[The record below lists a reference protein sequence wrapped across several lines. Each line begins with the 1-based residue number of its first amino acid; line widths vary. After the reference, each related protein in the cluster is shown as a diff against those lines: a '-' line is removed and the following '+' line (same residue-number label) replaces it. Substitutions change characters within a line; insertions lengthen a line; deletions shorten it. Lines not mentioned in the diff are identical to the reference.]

1 MAFGDA
7 FTPTGS
13 TDQQKNADLAIY
25 LLRHLEHK
33 RDRVDRIWPGEQRM
47 RTLQLTCHVVEALHR
62 LSLPGVTEHLI
73 EPAARW
79 LTALPV
85 DLPSDDRHALSLYPS
100 RFKTLALINQFDH
113 HRLKPDFTALNQL
126 FSPDSGLIENAP
138 LGLSPMLCTLI
149 WVDTL
154 LSLPD
159 ISLLTPDLQ
168 ANQDHALRAISA
180 AFDAWAKAA
189 TEALRKNNP
198 LPHSLGRGHELVNS
212 GDASYALD
220 ILRRARRLAAA
231 SSQAEDAREILVA
244 ALRHRRPSDMRRPSD
259 LLYCGIQLRANFPE
273 HDETRSVVQNFIVEL
288 RERYASD
295 DFTREPV
302 SSHALAL
309 RLLAAHEGAHLRDAI
324 LAKLWEDNLARA
336 DEQQQAE
343 DERLNTEFR
352 ALLRQSIRIQ
362 LTRPQRITGTRAR
375 GEVYR
380 LRFGLSTEATDER
393 GGRLSIPGD
402 SLRLIVK
409 KGSPEILARAAR
421 RYRDLPEKLQ
431 KLFAHHADVPEQAPG
446 YLIMQEL
453 ADMQPLSETLA
464 QLDSASLL
472 PEERHKQAAEAAE
485 AVSKILRALHDFD
498 RRTPNVIGY
507 QVDSIYLTPMADCRE
522 RLGHPLAFPELKQ
535 WLDGSLTV
543 NEQTYKKLDGYLSQ
557 LRRAETR
564 LRPPMLGYAH
574 GDCHTRN
581 LMLTRDRAQAK
592 LVDIDT
598 LTHAEDYVVDFGLL
612 IEDAVVY
619 QSLPYGNEPGRLT
632 WDDIQTSRPENT
644 SQTLDNWISYPAFPR
659 SEGVLLFQRELMQRL
674 SRYADGLGD
683 ENWQRR
689 LWLAIARGLLLLAN
703 RQLTSQTVE
712 PRRRPITSRL
722 VNETKLVQVTYA
734 ETLRLLHEL
743 VDHLDQ
749 KKAAPLPELP
759 FPGER
764 VITPTVSAQTETAIV
779 ANVIDAIQRSFSPYV
794 ERRPCPGKPYLIDFF
809 ARPEE
814 RLFAR
819 VHATNKKPALYLA
832 CLPNQLD
839 DPDGIVEL
847 AEPGEATELPDGLT
861 GPALRARV
869 PMTRG
874 LRLPALMALV
884 QQAYEMVVK

>member
-1 MAFGDA
+1 MALGDA

-13 TDQQKNADLAIY
+13 TEQQKNAELAIY

-33 RDRVDRIWPGEQRM
+33 RDRIDRVWPGEQRM

-62 LSLPGVTEHLI
+62 LNLPGVTEHLI
-73 EPAARW
+73 EPAAKW

-85 DLPSDDRHALSLYPS
+85 DLPSEDRHALSLYPS
-100 RFKTLALINQFDH
+100 RFKTLALINRFDH
-113 HRLKPDFTALNQL
+113 RRLKPDFTALNQL
-126 FSPDSGLIENAP
+126 FNPESGLIENAP

-168 ANQDHALRAISA
+168 AKQDQALRAISA
-180 AFDAWAKAA
+180 AFDAWAQKA

-198 LPHSLGRGHELVNS
+198 LPHGLGRGSELTNA

-220 ILRRARRLAAA
+220 ILRRTRRIAVTAP
-231 SSQAEDAREILVA
+231 QAEDAREILVA

-259 LLYCGIQLRANFPE
+259 LLYCGLQLRAHFPSHE
-273 HDETRSVVQNFIVEL
+273 ETRNVVQNFITEL
-288 RERYASD
+288 RERYATD
-295 DFTREPV
+295 EFTREQV
-302 SSHALAL
+302 STHALTL
-309 RLLAAHEGAHLRDAI
+309 RLLAAHEGGQLRDAI
-324 LAKLWEDNLARA
+324 LAKLWEDNLARTE
-336 DEQQQAE
+336 EQQQAE
-343 DERLNTEFR
+343 DARLNAEFSNLIR
-352 ALLRQSIRIQ
+352 HSIRIE
-362 LTRPQRITGTRAR
+362 LARPQRITGTRAR

-393 GGRLSIPGD
+393 GGQLSIPRN

-409 KGSPEILARAAR
+409 KGSPEVLVRAAR
-421 RYRDLPEKLQ
+421 RYRELPEKLQ
-431 KLFAHHADVPEQAPG
+431 KLFAHHADIPEQAPG

-464 QLDSASLL
+464 QLDSPMLL
-472 PEERHKQAAEAAE
+472 PEECHRQAAEAAE

-498 RRTPNVIGY
+498 RRTPSVTGY
-507 QVDSIYLTPMADCRE
+507 QVDAIYLTPMAECRE

-543 NEQTYKKLDGYLSQ
+543 NGQTYKKLDWYLGQ
-557 LRRAETR
+557 LRRNEAR
-564 LRPPMLGYAH
+564 LRPPTLGYAH

-581 LMLTRDRAQAK
+581 LMLTRDRTQAK

-598 LTHAEDYVVDFGLL
+598 LTHAEDFVVDYGLL

-619 QSLPYGNEPGRLT
+619 QSLPYGNEPGRLM
-632 WDDIQTSRPENT
+632 WDDIQISRPENV
-644 SQTLDNWISYPAFPR
+644 SQTLENWISYPAFPR
-659 SEGVLLFQRELMQRL
+659 SDGVLLFQRELMQRL

-689 LWLAIARGLLLLAN
+689 LWLGIARGLLLLAN

-712 PRRRPITSRL
+712 PRRRPNARL
-722 VNETKLVQVTYA
+722 VNETRLVQVTYA

-743 VDHLDQ
+743 VDHLDP
-749 KKAAPLPELP
+749 KKATPLPELP

-764 VITPTVSAQTETAIV
+764 VAAPASSAQTESAMV
-779 ANVIDAIQRSFSPYV
+779 ANVIEAILRSLSPHA
-794 ERRPCPGKPYLIDFF
+794 ERRPFPGKPYLIDFF
-809 ARPEE
+809 TLPDN

-819 VHATNKKPALYLA
+819 VHATNKGPALYLA
-832 CLPNQLD
+832 CRPEQLED
-839 DPDGIVEL
+839 LDSLVES
-847 AEPGEATELPDGLT
+847 AEPGEATELPDGLA
-861 GPALRARV
+861 GHPLCARV
-869 PMTRG
+869 RMARG
-874 LRLPALMALV
+874 QRLPALMALV
-884 QQAYEMVVK
+884 QQAYELATR